1 MKKQLL
7 SFLLL
12 ACATVAFAQSL
23 TAVVDKNNI
32 LLGEPFHVQIK
43 GSFPKD
49 QQTWLAIDT
58 LPHFEVLGRSAIDT
72 QANYLGTTL
81 TQTLTLTSWD
91 SGRWQLPPFEAGRLR
106 SAPVEISVS
115 FTSPFDPNQP
125 YHDVKDIIEVK
136 KPIAS
141 TWYWYLVFG
150 LILVLL
156 FLLFFPKEKKSAPGK
171 FVSDEGAY
179 KKALRELDQ
188 LKQSGPTTDELYTS
202 MIYIFREYLHRRR
215 NIHSYSKTTD
225 DLAIQLSSLELPRPV
240 YQKLVQAL
248 RLSDLVKFARFS
260 PTGEENR
267 EAIETVRESI
277 VHIEGLKDAV

>member
-1 MKKQLL
+1 MKKQLF

-12 ACATVAFAQSL
+12 ACTTVAFAQSL

-43 GSFPKD
+43 GSFAKD
-49 QQTWLAIDT
+49 QQTWLTIDT
-58 LPHFEVLGRSAIDT
+58 LPHFEVLERSAIDT
-72 QANYLGTTL
+72 QANYLGITL
-81 TQTLTLTSWD
+81 TQTFTLTSWD
-91 SGRWQLPPFEAGRLR
+91 SGRWQIPPFEAGRLH
-106 SAPVEISVS
+106 SAPVAISVS

-136 KPIAS
+136 KPLAS

-156 FLLFFPKEKKSAPGK
+156 FLLFFPKEKKAPAGK

-215 NIHSYSKTTD
+215 NIYSYSKTTD
-225 DLAIQLSSLELPRPV
+225 DLAIQLSSLELQRPV